1 VTTTL
6 ATLDDA
12 HLGPGRGGVGE
23 PGLLLVFAAGEP
35 QLRAIPFGRSLVI
48 GRDDAGGAPVA
59 DGRMSRRH
67 VRIERRDGLVLV
79 EDLASRNGTFVDG
92 ARIEPRVERAS
103 VRVVRAGSSVLVP
116 VPDVRPFL
124 GARISEERGIVAG
137 PTLARALNDVAAA
150 AGTGDVALLRGE
162 SGAGKENAAQVF
174 HAHGAHAAGP
184 FVAVNCATI
193 PGTVAERLLFG
204 ARRGAYS
211 GATDDAD
218 GFCAAADKGTLFLDE
233 VGELPLDVQAKLLR
247 FLETREFF
255 PLGASKPRRV
265 SVRICCATHRDL
277 RGAVAAGTF
286 REDLYYRLSTLE
298 VRLPPLRERLEEI
311 PWLVRRA
318 VQASGHALDV
328 QASFVEACLLRHWPG
343 NVRELLGAVRRALH
357 AARGGNLLSAE
368 HLDADAGLQASAPP
382 PTPRAPSL
390 HEAPGSE
397 SEIRATSR
405 HEPAPAEVE
414 PTSEKGRMMDALRKT
429 GGNQT
434 TAAALLGMSRRTFVR
449 RLEELD
455 VPRPRA
461 ASKASA

>member
-1 VTTTL
+1 VTTI
-6 ATLDDA
+6 ATLDEA
-12 HLGPGRGGVGE
+12 NHEAGGRGVSE
-23 PGLLLVFAAGEP
+23 PGLLLLFAAGRP
-35 QLRAIPFGRSLVI
+35 QLRAIPFGRSVVI
-48 GRDDAGGAPVA
+48 GRDDTGGAPVPDA
-59 DGRMSRRH
+59 RMSRRH
-67 VRIERRDGLVLV
+67 ALVERREGGLLV
-79 EDLASRNGTFVDG
+79 EDLESRNGTFVDG
-92 ARIEPRVERAS
+92 VRVERRALRAS
-103 VRVVRAGSSVLVP
+103 VRVVRAGSTLLVP

-124 GARISEERGIVAG
+124 GARVSEERGIVAG
-137 PTLARALNDVAAA
+137 PTLARALADVAAA

-174 HAHGAHAAGP
+174 HAHGAHAGGP

-218 GFCAAADKGTLFLDE
+218 GFCAAADRGTLFLDE

-286 REDLYYRLSTLE
+286 REDLYFRLSTLE
-298 VRLPPLRERLEEI
+298 VRLPPLRERAEEI
-311 PWLVRRA
+311 PWLVQRA
-318 VQASGHALDV
+318 AEGSGREV

-357 AARGGNLLSAE
+357 AARGESFLSVE
-368 HLDADAGLQASAPP
+368 HLDEDAGVQAVAPAPP
-382 PTPRAPSL
+382 APTPRAPSL
-390 HEAPGSE
+390 HESPASA
-397 SEIRATSR
+397 SEIRATSA
-405 HEPAPAEVE
+405 HEPAPRSSDSG
-414 PTSEKGRMMDALRKT
+414 SERERMIEALRRT

-434 TAAALLGMSRRTFVR
+434 TAAELLGMSRRTFVR

-455 VPRPRA
+455 VPRPRSA
-461 ASKASA
+461 PKASA